1 MNILQDTWEG
11 NEYSVKTPRP
21 DKIPQDK
28 ESLSHPAGAMPRLV
42 SLLSLPNA
50 RGPHEPCHQGSS
62 GQLPLVLGSHPAN
75 VSKAPFIKIYFIVFF
90 SLKCIPLLPS
100 STPSHPR
107 SQHAVVGVHEFFLV
121 CHFCSS
127 LHPLLSPP
135 QSWQPAVFS
144 FLPCSS
150 HIQVQCE
157 PVYLMTSACWSFC
170 YHLYR
175 AGWDSECKIHLLHI
189 QLRKMAS
196 EGGDSQPLGA

>member
-1 MNILQDTWEG
+1 MQDTREG
-11 NEYSVKTPRP
+11 NEYSVKNPP
-21 DKIPQDK
+21 PQIK
-28 ESLSHPAGAMPRLV
+28 SLRTKDPWGHLAVAMSRLV

-50 RGPHEPCHQGSS
+50 KGPLETCNQGSS
-62 GQLPLVLGSHPAN
+62 GHWPLVLGSHPAN

-90 SLKCIPLLPS
+90 SLKCVPLLPS
-100 STPSHPR
+100 STPSHPC

-127 LHPLLSPP
+127 LHPLPSPP

-157 PVYLMTSACWSFC
+157 SVYL
-170 YHLYR
+170 
-175 AGWDSECKIHLLHI
+175 
-189 QLRKMAS
+189 
-196 EGGDSQPLGA
+196 